1 MTTPDPDS
9 TPLDRDAAA
18 EAAVAALTSIAIADA
33 RDGATPTES
42 ARTVTDEAIAADLET
57 ADDEDAEVDEDSEV
71 DGAPDEESLPSL
83 IEALLFVSDGPV
95 EPRVL
100 GRTLGVTTRRVNRA
114 VEQLRESL
122 DGRGVRVQTGPDGVQ
137 LVTAPQAAPHVEA
150 LLGLEQARRLSTA
163 ALETLAVIAYQQ
175 PVTRATIES
184 VRGVNCDGA
193 LQTLRARGLIEQS
206 GRAPGPGR
214 PALFVTTQ
222 RFLEHFG
229 LGSARDL
236 PPLGDFEVPPPD
248 APLPLPEGVDDRP
261 PPSPSPGTG
270 EGSGAAFETGE
281 GLASSVAME
290 QGSGASFFETGEGS
304 ASSVAMEGMSERD
317 VETVTGSVPE
327 AGEEPSLPEFS
338 VEGTESA

>member
-1 MTTPDPDS
+1 MTMPDS
-9 TPLDRDAAA
+9 EPTPNIDRDAAA
-18 EAAVAALTSIAIADA
+18 EAAVAALSSIAIADA
-33 RDGATPTES
+33 RDQTALDH
-42 ARTVTDEAIAADLET
+42 AAAALADEAVANEIEAAEDL
-57 ADDEDAEVDEDSEV
+57 ADVDEDAEVEGGPDDE
-71 DGAPDEESLPSL
+71 ALPSL

-95 EPRVL
+95 EARVL

-122 DGRGVRVQTGPDGVQ
+122 EGRGVRVQTGPDGVQ

-236 PPLGDFEVPPPD
+236 PPLGDFEVPAPD
-248 APLPLPEGVDDRP
+248 APLPLPEGTTEADGP
-261 PPSPSPGTG
+261 PPSPSPATG
-270 EGSGAAFETGE
+270 EGSEASLDMQEGADS
-281 GLASSVAME
+281 SSV
-290 QGSGASFFETGEGS
+290 
-304 ASSVAMEGMSERD
+304 
-317 VETVTGSVPE
+317 
-327 AGEEPSLPEFS
+327 S
-338 VEGTESA
+338 VEGAEMSGSVGTEEKTDSL

>member
-1 MTTPDPDS
+1 MTMPDS
-9 TPLDRDAAA
+9 EPTPSIDRDAAA

-33 RDGATPTES
+33 REAAVLRDPAD
-42 ARTVTDEAIAADLET
+42 AAADEALG
-57 ADDEDAEVDEDSEV
+57 V
-71 DGAPDEESLPSL
+71 DGAPSEDDVVDEDADADGAPDDQALPSL

-95 EPRVL
+95 EARVL

-122 DGRGVRVQTGPDGVQ
+122 EGRGVRVQTGPDGVQ

-248 APLPLPEGVDDRP
+248 APLPLPEAVEEAAVSAGEAETGDETSLPGPADARATSTEIDIAVLATVAVADDNAEQHADP
-261 PPSPSPGTG
+261 EDDPPSS
-270 EGSGAAFETGE
+270 
-281 GLASSVAME
+281 
-290 QGSGASFFETGEGS
+290 
-304 ASSVAMEGMSERD
+304 
-317 VETVTGSVPE
+317 
-327 AGEEPSLPEFS
+327 
-338 VEGTESA
+338 